1 VRATICYEGEAD
13 KMSDI
18 VVTETLSQTVERQA
32 REIERLRAA
41 LRSSCDEQRQ
51 LFRDE
56 ANLPCEA
63 AIENQVMR
71 DLLSEALDKP
81 FTLGRQSTIDAWQCD
96 WSRRVREAL
105 GDGVRQSN
113 KSHT

>member
-1 VRATICYEGEAD
+1 MT
-13 KMSDI
+13 DI
-18 VVTETLSQTVERQA
+18 VERLRLRRDPLTDGERA
-32 REIERLRAA
+32 EAADEIERLRAA

-113 KSHT
+113 KSTT